1 MRRMVEAGLEWIAAR
16 SESALSWLGLSTASW
31 ALVLGCEQLVQG
43 GAGGPFGTALYLLS
57 RSLALSALFSLWVAA
72 VHVALQLLGG
82 LGDRRFLVLGAGLCA
97 VAAAPAHELS
107 AFLTEGAWIADHPH
121 VRAVQI
127 GMLLTLLAGWSAVWA
142 FHVLGTSPSV
152 WPRFGAS
159 TRVSRGLRG
168 SWWVCGLGGLACLI
182 VLLPGVL
189 RPYAA
194 LGERLLLP
202 GWLLASTLGF
212 RACADAPRLRRSAS
226 LSVLALAGCALAFAS
241 FAPGRIA
248 GARAYALSG
257 AGFST
262 YTEQRTHA
270 GARRQLGRFDFH
282 DAERVS
288 CPSPQR
294 STPLAFSAA
303 QRRNVILLSIDTVRR
318 DAIGKR
324 YGKRAVAPSL
334 EAFAKESVAFDRA
347 VAPASITLYS
357 LGSAL
362 SGYSVP
368 QLLWSPAPPPNVFA
382 RTRRAFDRQL
392 MVLPDWNVMRR
403 RGLTSLVTQ
412 KTPLRYVP
420 RDKGPA
426 KGFVADLEQARERG
440 ERVFFWLHL
449 VDPHAPYSA
458 RRSYDFGDGEVERY
472 HAEVAHADAQLGRV
486 LQKLR
491 ELGYFD
497 DSLIVVFSDH
507 GESLGEGGYF
517 GHGVSMAAR
526 FTDIPLYV
534 HYPGVAPRR
543 SLAAVSLTSVA
554 RTVLHYL
561 DKPIPSALSG
571 CSLLQSE
578 AELARCPAPASTAF
592 GIETRTYEQVLN
604 DPVLTYADLPRRQT
618 QVARWQRF
626 APDVALTSSEHRYL
640 FDLKTGSERLYD
652 RVRDPDER
660 RDLIDEQPQLARAFR
675 DRLGRWARG
684 ESERMVCRVREVAG
698 AKGEAALSAPRAGTR

>member
-16 SESALSWLGLSTASW
+16 SESVLAWLGLSTASW
-31 ALVLGCEQLVQG
+31 ALVLSCEQLVQG
-43 GAGGPFGTALYLLS
+43 GAGGPFGTAVHLLS
-57 RSLALSALFSLWVAA
+57 RALALSALFGLWVAA
-72 VHVALQLLGG
+72 LHVAQQLLGG
-82 LGDRRFLVLGAGLCA
+82 LGARRWLVLAAGLCA

-121 VRAVQI
+121 VRAVRI
-127 GMLLTLLAGWSAVWA
+127 GVLLALLAGWTAVWA
-142 FHVLGTSPSV
+142 FHVLGTLPEA
-152 WPRFGAS
+152 WPRFAAR
-159 TRVSRGLRG
+159 TRAARVLRGL
-168 SWWVCGLGGLACLI
+168 WWACGLGVRASSI
-182 VLLPGVL
+182 ALLPGVL

-202 GWLLASTLGF
+202 AWLLASTLGY
-212 RACADAPRLRRSAS
+212 RACAGSPRLRRGAS

-241 FAPGRIA
+241 FAPASIA

-257 AGFST
+257 AGLST

-270 GARRQLGRFDFH
+270 GARKQLGRFDFH

-294 STPLAFSAA
+294 STPLAFSVA

-324 YGKRAVAPSL
+324 YGGRAVAPNL
-334 EAFAKESVAFDRA
+334 EAFAKQSVAFDRA

-368 QLLWSPAPPPNVFA
+368 QLLWSPGPPPNVFA

-392 MVLPDWNVMRR
+392 LVLPDWSVMRR

-420 RDKGPA
+420 RDKGPT
-426 KGFVADLEQARERG
+426 KGFVVDLEQARERG

-449 VDPHAPYSA
+449 VDPHAPYTP
-458 RRSYDFGDGEVERY
+458 RRSFDFGDSEAERY
-472 HAEVAHADAQLGRV
+472 HAEIAHADAQLGRV
-486 LQKLR
+486 LEQLR
-491 ELGYFD
+491 ALGYFD

-526 FTDIPLYV
+526 FTDVPLYV
-534 HYPGVAPRR
+534 HYPGVVPRR

-561 DKPIPSALSG
+561 DKPIPGALGG
-571 CSLLQSE
+571 CSLLLSD
-578 AELARCPAPASTAF
+578 AELARCPSPASTAF
-592 GIETRTYEQVLN
+592 GLETRTYEQVLN
-604 DPVLTYADLPRRQT
+604 DPVLRYADLQRRQK
-618 QVARWQRF
+618 QVAHWQRF

-640 FDLKTGSERLYD
+640 YDLKTGSERLYD
-652 RVRDPDER
+652 RARDPDER
-660 RDLIDEQPQLARAFR
+660 RDLIDEQPELARAFR
-675 DRLGRWARG
+675 DRLGRWARA
-684 ESERMVCRVREVAG
+684 EAERMICRVREVAG
-698 AKGEAALSAPRAGTR
+698 PKD